1 MKLGLKGSVHSK
13 NNLLKKLE
21 VSNTSKLLTYMK
33 ALKHKEIILQIRRW
47 QKIIKL
53 TEEIHNLER
62 TITVFFLIN
71 ETKT

>member
-62 TITVFFLIN
+62 TITVFF
-71 ETKT
+71 